1 MKMQKR
7 AFTPEFKTKAVLE
20 VLKEEKTLSEIAS
33 ERNIHPNLLRGW
45 KKEFLEK
52 ASSIFDE
59 AKQKKSERQTEKEKE
74 AEYEQMLSK
83 IGQLTLERDWLKKK
97 SIEIFG
103 PDYEKKFSK
112 RPF

>member
-1 MKMQKR
+1 MKKR
-7 AFTPEFKTKAVLE
+7 TFTPEFKTKTVLE

-33 ERNIHPNLLRGW
+33 AYSIHPNMLRNW

-52 ASSIFDE
+52 ASSVFED
-59 AKQKKSERQTEKEKE
+59 AKQRKSERQKELETEVEHT
-74 AEYEQMLSK
+74 QMLET

-112 RPF
+112 KPF

>member
-1 MKMQKR
+1 MKKR
-7 AFTPEFKTKAVLE
+7 TFTPEFKTKVVLE
-20 VLKEEKTLSEIAS
+20 VLREEKTLSEISSAYD
-33 ERNIHPNLLRGW
+33 IHPNMLRNW

-52 ASSIFDE
+52 ASGVFDDSRQR
-59 AKQKKSERQTEKEKE
+59 KGLRQKELEME
-74 AEYEQMLSK
+74 AEHAQMLET

-97 SIEIFG
+97 SIEMFG

>member
-1 MKMQKR
+1 MKKR

-20 VLKEEKTLSEIAS
+20 VLREEKTLSEIAS
-33 ERNIHPNLLRGW
+33 TYSVHPNLLRGW

-52 ASSIFDE
+52 ASSVFDE
-59 AKQKKSERQTEKEKE
+59 AKQRQDARQMEKEIE
-74 AEYEQMLSK
+74 AKQTQMLET

-112 RPF
+112 KPF

>member
-1 MKMQKR
+1 MKMKKR
-7 AFTPEFKTKAVLE
+7 TFTPELKAKTVLE
-20 VLKEEKTLSEIAS
+20 VLREEKTLSEIAS
-33 ERNIHPNLLRGW
+33 AYNIHPNMLRNW

-52 ASSIFDE
+52 ASSVFED
-59 AKQKKSERQTEKEKE
+59 AKQRQGMRQKELEIE
-74 AEYEQMLSK
+74 AEHAQMLK
-83 IGQLTLERDWLKKK
+83 TIGQLTLERDWLKK

>member
-1 MKMQKR
+1 MKKR
-7 AFTPEFKTKAVLE
+7 TYTPEFKAKAVLE
-20 VLKEEKTLSEIAS
+20 VLREERTLSEIAS
-33 ERNIHPNLLRGW
+33 GYGIHPNLLRGW

-52 ASSIFDE
+52 AGSVFDE
-59 AKQKKSERQTEKEKE
+59 AKQRRDSRNQE
-74 AEYEQMLSK
+74 AEMEARHARMLET

-97 SIEIFG
+97 SVEIFG